1 MKKKLPKL
9 IKHLQ
14 NEKKKHTTKQNKA
27 AKKETDKIGKQ
38 TFLTPTHAYLGDIS

>member
-14 NEKKKHTTKQNKA
+14 NEKKNTTKQNKA
-27 AKKETDKIGKQ
+27 AKKKTDKIEKQ